1 MGNLNLYPVIITRF
15 SLNGL
20 PVSHAEDRS
29 SPLSVPVEYTRKIT
43 LSHRQ
48 TSVGFRFVSP
58 TYLFPGDCR
67 YRYRLDGLDDHWS
80 MTDSRNASVNYNN
93 LRPGEYC
100 FRVQVGNGDM
110 QWNSD
115 ETKLWI
121 RIQPSFSGRKVLWQV
136 TWY

>member
-20 PVSHAEDRS
+20 PVSHAEDSRRRRF
-29 SPLSVPVEYTRKIT
+29 LVPVEYTRKIT

-67 YRYRLDGLDDHWS
+67 YCY
-80 MTDSRNASVNYNN
+80 
-93 LRPGEYC
+93 
-100 FRVQVGNGDM
+100 
-110 QWNSD
+110 
-115 ETKLWI
+115 
-121 RIQPSFSGRKVLWQV
+121 
-136 TWY
+136 

>member
-20 PVSHAEDRS
+20 PVSHAEDGS

-115 ETKLWI
+115 ETKL
-121 RIQPSFSGRKVLWQV
+121 
-136 TWY
+136 

>member
-20 PVSHAEDRS
+20 PVSHAEDGS

-58 TYLFPGDCR
+58 TYLFR
-67 YRYRLDGLDDHWS
+67 EIAATV
-80 MTDSRNASVNYNN
+80 TDSTDSTIIG
-93 LRPGEYC
+93 P
-100 FRVQVGNGDM
+100 
-110 QWNSD
+110 
-115 ETKLWI
+115 
-121 RIQPSFSGRKVLWQV
+121 
-136 TWY
+136 